1 MSWKTVNN
9 DIYLTRGD
17 TVSMPV
23 TLTSKSDSKVRYIPE
38 AGTDALVFTVK
49 KTTNDK
55 TALITK
61 SLADGT
67 ITFDSA
73 GNGVI
78 SILPADTAGL
88 DYGIYYYD
96 LQLTTPDAAG
106 VQTVISPSVFKVCE
120 EVTF

>member
-1 MSWKTVNN
+1 MSWKTVDN

-17 TVSMPV
+17 TVPMPV
-23 TLTSKSDSKVRYIPE
+23 TLTSKSDSTVRYIPE
-38 AGTDALVFTVK
+38 AGKDTLIFTVK
-49 KTTNDK
+49 KSTSDK
-55 TALITK
+55 TAIITK
-61 SLADGT
+61 SLAAGD

-78 SILPADTAGL
+78 NILPADTASL

-106 VQTVISPSVFKVCE
+106 VQTVITPSIFKVCE

>member
-1 MSWKTVNN
+1 MWKNIGN
-9 DIYLTRGD
+9 DFYLTRGD
-17 TVSMPV
+17 TAPMPF
-23 TLTSKSDSKVRYIPE
+23 TLTSKSDNKVRYIPE

-55 TALITK
+55 TAIITK
-61 SLADGT
+61 SLAAGD
-67 ITFDSA
+67 ITFDNA
-73 GNGVI
+73 RNGTI
-78 SILPADTAGL
+78 NILPADTASL

-106 VQTVISPSVFKVCE
+106 VQTVITPSIFKVCE

>member
-1 MSWKTVNN
+1 MSWKTVDN

-17 TVSMPV
+17 TVPMPV
-23 TLTSKSDSKVRYIPE
+23 TLTSKSDSTVRYIPE
-38 AGTDALVFTVK
+38 TGKDTLIFTVK
-49 KTTNDK
+49 KSTSDK
-55 TALITK
+55 TAIITK
-61 SLADGT
+61 SLAAGD

-78 SILPADTAGL
+78 SILPADTASL

-106 VQTVISPSVFKVCE
+106 VQTVITPSIFKVCE

>member
-1 MSWKTVNN
+1 MWKNIGN
-9 DIYLTRGD
+9 DFYLTRGD
-17 TVSMPV
+17 TAPMPV

-38 AGTDALVFTVK
+38 PGKDTLIFTVK
-49 KTTNDK
+49 KSTSDK
-55 TALITK
+55 TAIITK
-61 SLADGT
+61 SLAAGD
-67 ITFDSA
+67 IIFDSA

-78 SILPADTAGL
+78 NILPADTASL

-106 VQTVISPSVFKVCE
+106 VQTVITPSIFKVCE

>member
-1 MSWKTVNN
+1 MWKNIGN
-9 DIYLTRGD
+9 DFYLTRGD
-17 TVSMPV
+17 TAPMPF

-49 KTTNDK
+49 KATTDK

-61 SLADGT
+61 SLAAGD

-73 GNGVI
+73 GNGTI
-78 SILPADTAGL
+78 NILPADTAIL

-106 VQTVISPSVFKVCE
+106 VQTVITPSIFKVCE

>member
-1 MSWKTVNN
+1 MWKNIGN
-9 DIYLTRGD
+9 DFYLTRGD
-17 TVSMPV
+17 TAPMPF

-38 AGTDALVFTVK
+38 AGTDTLIFTVK
-49 KTTNDK
+49 KSTSDK
-55 TALITK
+55 TAIITK
-61 SLADGT
+61 SLAAGD

-73 GNGVI
+73 GNGTI
-78 SILPADTAGL
+78 NILPADTASL

-106 VQTVISPSVFKVCE
+106 VQTVITPSIFKVCE

>member
-1 MSWKTVNN
+1 MMWKNIGN
-9 DIYLTRGD
+9 DFYLTRGD
-17 TVSMPV
+17 TAPMPF

-38 AGTDALVFTVK
+38 TGKDTLIFTVK
-49 KTTNDK
+49 KSTSDK
-55 TALITK
+55 TAIITK
-61 SLADGT
+61 SLAAGD

-73 GNGVI
+73 GNGTI
-78 SILPADTAGL
+78 NILPADTASL

-106 VQTVISPSVFKVCE
+106 VQTVITPSIFKVCE